1 MGKHQDFK
9 CLIGLHKREV
19 YKEEDVTNIRGEK
32 IGKIIITRCSNCGK
46 LKTTYIETLK
56 QY

>member
-1 MGKHQDFK
+1 MEKHQDFK

-19 YKEEDVTNIRGEK
+19 YKEEDVINIRGEK
-32 IGKIIITRCSNCGK
+32 TGKIIISRCVNCGK

>member
-1 MGKHQDFK
+1 MGKNQDFK

-19 YKEEDVTNIRGEK
+19 YKEEDVINIRGEK
-32 IGKIIITRCSNCGK
+32 IGKIIISRCSNCGK

>member
-1 MGKHQDFK
+1 MEKHQDFK

-19 YKEEDVTNIRGEK
+19 YKEEDITNIRGEK
-32 IGKIIITRCSNCGK
+32 IGKVIISRCTNCGK
-46 LKTTYIETLK
+46 LKTTYVETLK